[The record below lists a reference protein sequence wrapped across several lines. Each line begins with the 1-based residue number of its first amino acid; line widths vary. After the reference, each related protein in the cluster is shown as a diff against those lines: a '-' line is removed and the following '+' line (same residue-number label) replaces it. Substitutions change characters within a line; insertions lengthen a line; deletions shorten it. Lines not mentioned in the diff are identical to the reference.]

1 LAGQRTKLHVPRAP
15 PPSLNPVS
23 VCLSVCIVFAVLGH
37 RSGLGCT
44 ASPQPVLLGDPDA
57 SNPSQVVYDQV
68 DGVVYEEDIDM
79 YAHLSCALTCLL
91 LVSHPLSLLPAHA
104 HLVGVSL
111 QRGAGQVSG
120 RCALPTLTLHCTSCT
135 SVCRCVTARK
145 SFPPPETDGRDVT
158 PRAARLA
165 GRRAEGDVQGAPAAD
180 QSLADGGAERRR

>member
-15 PPSLNPVS
+15 PPSLNHRHPSIPCLS
-23 VCLSVCIVFAVLGH
+23 VCLSVLCSPFWDIEV
-37 RSGLGCT
+37 GCT

-104 HLVGVSL
+104 HLVGVFL

-120 RCALPTLTLHCTSCT
+120 RCALPTLTLHCTSRV
-135 SVCRCVTARK
+135 SV
-145 SFPPPETDGRDVT
+145 DVC
-158 PRAARLA
+158 PRANHFRRLRLTDA
-165 GRRAEGDVQGAPAAD
+165 T
-180 QSLADGGAERRR
+180 